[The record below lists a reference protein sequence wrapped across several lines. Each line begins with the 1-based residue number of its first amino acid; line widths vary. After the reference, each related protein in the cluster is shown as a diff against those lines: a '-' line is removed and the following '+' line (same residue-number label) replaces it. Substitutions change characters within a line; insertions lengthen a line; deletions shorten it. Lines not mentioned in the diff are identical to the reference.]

1 MTLIKKYFNLI
12 SKNIIWIVLI
22 FIGLAIKL
30 ILLHVSTGDYVG
42 FLNPWIIFIKT
53 HGYASS
59 LKYNFYDYTPSYI
72 YILIIIAKTG
82 LNPLYLIKF
91 ISILFEYS
99 AAFYVGKIVNLKYH
113 STKFLLISFAVIP
126 LLPTVILN
134 SSYLSQCDSI
144 YASFILGSIYF
155 ILKNKQIPSIIL
167 LGIAFAFK
175 MQTVFI
181 LPLFFVLMLR
191 GKINWYYFLII
202 PFIFILS
209 ISPTWLYGRE
219 LSELLKVYLNQTDHY
234 RLLTLN
240 FPNLYIWI
248 NNSFYETFKITGMI
262 AAVIITLLS
271 GFWLSRKKYVLS
283 FEMYIKLAFLSSIF
297 IPFILPGMHERYMY
311 LGDLLGVLYYLV
323 LRKNIYLPLSI
334 LLVSFYSYIRCS
346 RYNEI
351 LPMSP
356 AFFVYLA
363 VIVLTSIDF
372 ITSLKVESNEI

>member
-53 HGYASS
+53 HGYTSS

-113 STKFLLISFAVIP
+113 STKFFLISFAVLP

-155 ILKNKQIPSIIL
+155 ILKNKQIPSILL

-191 GKINWYYFLII
+191 GKIKWYYFLII
-202 PFIFILS
+202 PLIFILS
-209 ISPTWLYGRE
+209 ILPTWFYGRE
-219 LSELLKVYLNQTDHY
+219 LSGLLKVYLSQTNHY

-248 NNSFYETFKITGMI
+248 NNSFYETFKTTGMLVAI
-262 AAVIITLLS
+262 IITLLS
-271 GFWLSRKKYVLS
+271 GFWLSKKKYVLS
-283 FEMYIKLAFLSSIF
+283 FEIYIKLAFLSSIF

-311 LGDLLGVLYYLV
+311 LGDLLGVLYYLI
-323 LRKNIYLPLSI
+323 LRKNIYLPISI

>member
-1 MTLIKKYFNLI
+1 
-12 SKNIIWIVLI
+12 
-22 FIGLAIKL
+22 
-30 ILLHVSTGDYVG
+30 
-42 FLNPWIIFIKT
+42 
-53 HGYASS
+53 
-59 LKYNFYDYTPSYI
+59 
-72 YILIIIAKTG
+72 
-82 LNPLYLIKF
+82 
-91 ISILFEYS
+91 
-99 AAFYVGKIVNLKYH
+99 
-113 STKFLLISFAVIP
+113 
-126 LLPTVILN
+126 
-134 SSYLSQCDSI
+134 
-144 YASFILGSIYF
+144 
-155 ILKNKQIPSIIL
+155 LKNKQIPSIIL

>member
-1 MTLIKKYFNLI
+1 MTLKRKVNYFFLQ
-12 SKNIIWIVLI
+12 KTIWFTIIVLGI
-22 FIGLAIKL
+22 ILKFILAPVK
-30 ILLHVSTGDYVG
+30 TGDYVG

-72 YILIIIAKTG
+72 YVLIIIAKTG

-91 ISILFEYS
+91 ISILFEYL
-99 AAFYVGKIVNLKYH
+99 AAFFVGKIVNLKYH
-113 STKFLLISFAVIP
+113 STKIFFISFAVLP

-155 ILKNKQIPSIIL
+155 ILKNKQILSVIF
-167 LGIAFAFK
+167 LGLAFAFK

-181 LPLFFVLMLR
+181 LPLFFVFMLR
-191 GKINWYYFLII
+191 GKINWYYFFII
-202 PFIFILS
+202 PLIFILS
-209 ISPTWLYGRE
+209 ILPPWFYGRE
-219 LSELLKVYLNQTDHY
+219 LTGLLKVYLNQTDHY

-248 NNSFYETFKITGMI
+248 DNDFYEPVKTAGIVATI
-262 AAVIITLLS
+262 IITLLS
-271 GFWLSRKKYVLS
+271 GFWLSKKKYVLS

-323 LRKNIYLPLSI
+323 LRKNIHLPISI

-372 ITSLKVESNEI
+372 ITGLKVESNEI